1 MLKQILGTAGAGLAS
16 LVFAATVVAADP
28 TPAPSATTQTRDTV
42 PAVLNLSQAKIQA
55 LRHDGLSLAQIA
67 QQQKVDPQRLVDAL
81 AARWTSRIEARVANG
96 ALTAAEAT
104 KLKAEVQTQAKSMVN
119 KVTLDGMQG
128 AAVGAGPRNGAA
140 AGSGVGNG
148 PGARGAGSGTG
159 SCDGTGPQ
167 GAGRP

>member
-1 MLKQILGTAGAGLAS
+1 MGKSVCFGVA
-16 LVFAATVVAADP
+16 VVALAC
-28 TPAPSATTQTRDTV
+28 TPVAAGGRLVSVGYTTPSALHGLRVVTR
-42 PAVLNLSQAKIQA
+42 IGA
-55 LRHDGLSLAQIA
+55 LHTAE
-67 QQQKVDPQRLVDAL
+67 V
-81 AARWTSRIEARVANG
+81 RVANA

-119 KVTLDGMQG
+119 KVTLGGMQG

-159 SCDGTGPQ
+159 TCDGTGPQ